1 VLLPA
6 LRESARLFSAG
17 PFLPYALVFAVALA
31 LRLAGISVQ
40 NLWYDEH
47 YTLRVALV
55 PIRDLLDVLVAEE
68 GSKPP
73 LYFAFMHYWVKIS
86 SSEFWLR
93 VPSAFFG
100 AVDCVLAAA
109 IGRQIFGHARGI
121 WLGWLLVFAPFHIY
135 YSQEARPYALWGAL
149 VTLTLLFHLKFCAVP
164 RRGYLAGYVVSAVL
178 ACYTF
183 TYSIFLL
190 PFSVLFTWLYR
201 PGLSTKHRSQ
211 MAIANGLVMLLYL
224 PWLTRVIAAVA
235 AGIGFIPLYRGPAF
249 AAAAYTIFSLG
260 VGISAGPSLE
270 RLRALG
276 DRIFEQAPLSS
287 GMLLFGSL
295 LLAAIGVSGCLLLWR
310 TNRSAFYFSISG
322 VAMFLG
328 GGALLNVANPEVPL
342 NPRYVLPMIVP
353 LMVVI
358 LAGCGGV
365 LSFSGW
371 RRWLALL
378 YVMTVGYSLANH
390 YFSREYARDDL
401 RSAATFVRELQPQP
415 QQVVVCAPHLS
426 DIFSYYLQYP
436 LPLLPVGAPN
446 APEAAEPA
454 LQELHRKLA
463 GLRRFV
469 LIYSRPDHGDRAGIV
484 RKSLTERY
492 RVAQHRRWTGVDA
505 YVLEQPR
512 P

>member
-1 VLLPA
+1 MTLNA
-6 LRESARLFSAG
+6 LRESARLVSAG
-17 PFLPYALVFAVALA
+17 RFLPYALVFAVAIV

-55 PIRDLLDVLVAEE
+55 PLRDLLDVLVAEE

-73 LYFAFMHYWVKIS
+73 LYFVFMHYWVKIS

-93 VPSAFFG
+93 ASSAFFG
-100 AVDCVLAAA
+100 GVDCVAAA
-109 IGRQIFGHARGI
+109 ALGRQIFRHPRGI
-121 WLGWLLVFAPFHIY
+121 LLGWLLVFAPFHIY

-149 VTLTLLFHLKFCAVP
+149 VTLTLLFQVKFCAAP
-164 RRGYLAGYVVSAVL
+164 QRRYLAGYVVSAFL

-201 PGLSTKHRSQ
+201 PGLSSKHRSQ
-211 MAIANGLVMLLYL
+211 MAVANGLVMLLYL
-224 PWLTRVIAAVA
+224 PWLMRVFAAVT
-235 AGIGFIPLYRGPAF
+235 AGIGFIPLHRGPAY
-249 AAAAYTIFSLG
+249 AAAMYTVFSLG
-260 VGISAGPSLE
+260 LGISAGPSLE
-270 RLRALG
+270 QLRAMG
-276 DRIFEQAPLSS
+276 DRIFTQAPVSS
-287 GMLLFGSL
+287 SMLVFGSL
-295 LLAAIGVSGCLLLWR
+295 LLAAVGVSGCVLLWR
-310 TNRSAFYFSISG
+310 TNRSAFYFSLGG

-328 GGALLNVANPEVPL
+328 GAALLNIANPDVPL

-353 LMVVI
+353 LMVLI

-378 YVMTVGYSLANH
+378 YVITVGHSLTNH
-390 YFSREYARDDL
+390 YFNPEYARDDL
-401 RSAATFVRELQPQP
+401 RSAAAFVRELQPQP

-426 DIFSYYLQYP
+426 DVFSYYLQYP
-436 LPLLPVGAPN
+436 LPLLPVGAPDK
-446 APEAAEPA
+446 ADAAEPA

-469 LIYSRPDHGDRAGIV
+469 LIYSRPDHGDRAGIL

-492 RVAQHRRWTGVDA
+492 RVAQHRHWTGVDA
-505 YVLEQPR
+505 FVLEAP
-512 P
+512 PP